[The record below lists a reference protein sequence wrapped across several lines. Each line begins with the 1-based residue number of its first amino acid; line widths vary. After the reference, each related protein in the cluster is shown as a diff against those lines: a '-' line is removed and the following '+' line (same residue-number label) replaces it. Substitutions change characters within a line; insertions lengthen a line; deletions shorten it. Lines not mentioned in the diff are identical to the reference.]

1 MTLTSG
7 HRPLLPPN
15 FDPKRASAR
24 AGRSVRS
31 PLGRLLLVA
40 ATVASVAVLAVSTV
54 GWATV
59 SYFDGSIKRVAV
71 KAAGKRPAERP
82 DEMNV
87 LLIGSDSRAGT
98 NGEYGSQ
105 AEVGGI
111 HSDSVSVAHL
121 GADGSV
127 TLVSIPRDT
136 LVADP
141 PGMRKNHDDGLDK
154 FTDVLST
161 GGIGATIAVVQNMTG
176 LAIDHFVIIDL
187 EGFKRMTDAVG
198 GVSVCVAPLPGGS
211 TRNLNDQN
219 AQWHGHLGIN
229 NLNGDQALSFV
240 RTRDALGDERLRIQR
255 QQVFLS
261 DLLRKATGAGVL
273 TNPLKIANLIS
284 AVGGSLTVD
293 ANLSR
298 SGMITLAERMRKIS
312 GGARFITLPT
322 HIALPADGAIDD
334 KGSVPPHGDVL
345 IYDRAKAEPVLAPLR
360 PASENR
366 TATASAAPTVAP
378 ATVTVAGVTNASG
391 RSGLAGR
398 TRLGLSNLGF
408 VASGAATTTAAGNQ
422 YATQVRYPAGATAA
436 ADTLVAAIPGATA
449 VADPSLTSGLVVVLG
464 SSFNGLAAA
473 PTTTSGAPGTATS
486 GTATAATPTPGTP
499 VGPGGPAGVP
509 TVTSTTAPPAP
520 NCVP

>member
-1 MTLTSG
+1 MTPTSG
-7 HRPLLPPN
+7 RRPLLPPH
-15 FDPKRASAR
+15 FDPRRASAWT
-24 AGRSVRS
+24 GRRVRT
-31 PLGRLLLVA
+31 PLGRLWLVV
-40 ATVASVAVLAVSTV
+40 ATLASVAVLAVSTV

-59 SYFDGSIKRVAV
+59 SYFDNSIKRVTV
-71 KAAGKRPAERP
+71 KAVGKRPAERP

-127 TLVSIPRDT
+127 TLVAIPRDT

-141 PGMRKNHDDGLDK
+141 PGMRKNHDDGMDK

-161 GGIGATIAVVQNMTG
+161 GGITATIAVVQNLTG

-198 GVSVCVAPLPGGS
+198 GVSVCVTTLPGGS

-273 TNPLKIANLIS
+273 TNPLKIASLIS

-293 ANLSR
+293 SRLSQT
-298 SGMITLAERMRKIS
+298 GMITLAERMRKIS

-334 KGSVPPHGDVL
+334 KGQIPPHGDVL
-345 IYDRAKAEPVLAPLR
+345 IYDRDKAEPVLAPLR

-366 TATASAAPTVAP
+366 TATASPGATVAP
-378 ATVTVAGVTNASG
+378 STVTVSAISNASG
-391 RSGLAGR
+391 RSGLASE
-398 TRLGLSNLGF
+398 TRLGLSKLGF
-408 VASGAATTTAAGNQ
+408 LSSGAAATTATSNQ
-422 YATQVRYPAGATAA
+422 LATQVRYPTGSAVAA
-436 ADTLVAAIPGATA
+436 NTLVAAIPGASA

-464 SSFNGLAAA
+464 SSFNGLATTTAAGTSAAA
-473 PTTTSGAPGTATS
+473 PAARVASTSPAP
-486 GTATAATPTPGTP
+486 
-499 VGPGGPAGVP
+499 GPGGPAGVP
-509 TVTSTTAPPAP
+509 TVTATTAPPAP